1 MLSSIHDLSE
11 AMYLPIPLS
20 TDQLLVRVFEAALRA
35 WERGDISLAWQLLSR
50 ALDRAE
56 AQHDRAAALQAH
68 QLLGHVAL
76 GQGNLE
82 QARRHHREAL
92 QGSHAVGLQIGVAS
106 SLHNLG
112 LVAACSGDQRRAR
125 ALVNAAISAYTRNNL
140 PEAAARARANLER
153 LEVQ

>member
-1 MLSSIHDLSE
+1 MLSTVHDVSE

-35 WERGDISLAWQLLSR
+35 WERGDISLTRQLLSR
-50 ALDRAE
+50 ALERAE
-56 AQHDRAAALQAH
+56 AKRDQAATLQAH

-92 QGSHAVGLQIGVAS
+92 QGSHAVGLQIGIAS

-125 ALVNAAISAYTRNNL
+125 ALVNAAITAYTRNNFL
-140 PEAAARARANLER
+140 EAAARARANLER
-153 LEVQ
+153 LEA

>member
-1 MLSSIHDLSE
+1 MLSIVHDVSE
-11 AMYLPIPLS
+11 EMYLPIPLS
-20 TDQLLVRVFEAALRA
+20 TDQLLIRVFEAALRA
-35 WERGDISLAWQLLSR
+35 WERGDISLTRQLLSR
-50 ALDRAE
+50 ALERAE
-56 AQHDRAAALQAH
+56 EKRDRAATLQAH

-125 ALVNAAISAYTRNNL
+125 ALVNAAISAYTRSNFL
-140 PEAAARARANLER
+140 EAAARARANLER
-153 LEVQ
+153 LEAQ